1 MLRFIITALFVTL
14 FLICSIPLF
23 FIEWIIGKF
32 NMDIKNRS
40 SLAIVNWAFRVVLF
54 ISGVKITVIGEEKC
68 SQRSGRTLYREPQ
81 KLLRHYCDLRAR
93 TASYRIYRKKGTSE
107 SSSFK
112 YLDEISALPLP

>member
-54 ISGVKITVIGEEKC
+54 ISG
-68 SQRSGRTLYREPQ
+68 TLYRKPQ
-81 KLLRHYCDLRAR
+81 KLLRHHCDLRAR